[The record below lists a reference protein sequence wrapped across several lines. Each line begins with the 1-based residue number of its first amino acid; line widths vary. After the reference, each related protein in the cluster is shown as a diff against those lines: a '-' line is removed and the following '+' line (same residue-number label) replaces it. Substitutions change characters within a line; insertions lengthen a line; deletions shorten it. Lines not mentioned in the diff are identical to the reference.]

1 MSGFVASTIAF
12 VVAIGILISVHE
24 FGHFWVARRLGVKVV
39 RFSIGFGK
47 PLWSRRAGAD
57 DTEYVIA
64 AIPLGGYVKFV
75 DEREGEVPAADLPRA
90 FNRQRLAVRTAIV
103 AAGPAFN
110 LVFAV
115 LAYWLLFVSGIEG
128 LRPVVGEVEPGS
140 VVAEAGLRP
149 GDEITAVEG
158 RETAT
163 WEAASFA
170 LMDALVSGERT
181 RLQVRDERGRTDEL
195 VLRTPEGHRYLDG
208 GRLLEK
214 LGLRPWQPTIPA
226 VIDRVLPGSPAEQAG
241 MQAGDRVV
249 AAGGEPVADWRAWV
263 EYVRA
268 RPDVAFDV
276 EVVRA
281 GSPQTLMLTPERV
294 AGDNGSARG
303 RIGAQARVPPDLF
316 EGMRAEH
323 RYGPVE
329 AVGEA
334 VRKSWNMATLMLT
347 MLGKMVVG
355 EASLDNISGP
365 ISIAEYAGRTASIGL
380 TPFLSFLAL
389 ISISLGVLNLLPIPL
404 LDGGHLMYYL
414 IELVKGSPVSEV
426 FEIAAQRVGIAVL
439 FMLMAVA
446 FYNDLAR
453 LLGG

>member
-115 LAYWLLFVSGIEG
+115 AAYWLLFVSGIEG

-249 AAGGEPVADWRAWV
+249 AAGGEPMADWRAWV

-281 GSPQTLMLTPERV
+281 GSRQMLMLTPERV

-414 IELVKGSPVSEV
+414 IELVKGSPVSEA

>member
-12 VVAIGILISVHE
+12 VVAIGILVSVHE

-57 DTEYVIA
+57 ETEYVIA

-241 MQAGDRVV
+241 MQPGDRVV
-249 AAGGEPVADWRAWV
+249 AAGGEPMADWRAWV

-268 RPDVAFDV
+268 RPGVAFDV

-281 GSPQTLMLTPERV
+281 GSLQMLMLTPERV

-414 IELVKGSPVSEV
+414 IELVKGSPVSEA

>member
-47 PLWSRRAGAD
+47 PLWSRRAGVD
-57 DTEYVIA
+57 ETEYVIA

-75 DEREGEVPAADLPRA
+75 DEREGEVPVADLPRA

-241 MQAGDRVV
+241 MQPGDRVV
-249 AAGGEPVADWRAWV
+249 AAGGEPMADWRAWV

-268 RPDVAFDV
+268 RPGVAFDV

-281 GSPQTLMLTPERV
+281 GSRQMLMLTPERV

-414 IELVKGSPVSEV
+414 IELVKGSPVSEA

>member
-241 MQAGDRVV
+241 MQPGDRVV
-249 AAGGEPVADWRAWV
+249 AAGGEPMADWRAWV

-414 IELVKGSPVSEV
+414 IELVKGSPVSEA

>member
-414 IELVKGSPVSEV
+414 IELVKGSPVSEA

>member
-1 MSGFVASTIAF
+1 MSGFVASAIAF
-12 VVAIGILISVHE
+12 VVAIGVLISVHE

-47 PLWSRRAGAD
+47 PLWSRVAGVD
-57 DTEYVIA
+57 RTEYVVA

-75 DEREGEVPAADLPRA
+75 DEREGEVEAADLPRA
-90 FNRQRLAVRTAIV
+90 FNRQRLGVRTAIV
-103 AAGPAFN
+103 AAGPIFN

-115 LAYWLLFVSGIEG
+115 AAYWLLFVSGIEG

-149 GDEITAVEG
+149 GDEITAVQG
-158 RETAT
+158 RATAT

-170 LMDALVSGERT
+170 LMDALVSGDET
-181 RLQVRDERGRTDEL
+181 RLQVRDERGHSDEL
-195 VLRTPEGHRYLDG
+195 VLRIADGHRYLDG
-208 GRLLEK
+208 GQLLEK
-214 LGLRPWQPTIPA
+214 LGLRPWQPTVPA
-226 VIDRVLPGSPAEQAG
+226 LIDQVLPCSPAEQAG
-241 MQAGDRVV
+241 MRAGDRVV
-249 AAGGEPVADWRAWV
+249 AAAGEPMADWRAWV
-263 EYVRA
+263 EFVRA
-268 RPDVAFDV
+268 RPGETFDV
-276 EVVRA
+276 EVARDGA
-281 GSPQTLMLTPERV
+281 RLTLMLTPERV
-294 AGDNGSARG
+294 AGEGGSARG
-303 RIGAQARVPPDLF
+303 RIGAQARLPADVF

-347 MLGKMVVG
+347 MLGKMVIG

-414 IELVKGSPVSEV
+414 IELVKGSPVTEA
-426 FEIAAQRVGIAVL
+426 FEIAAQRVGIALL
-439 FMLMAVA
+439 FLLMGLA

>member
-249 AAGGEPVADWRAWV
+249 AAGGEPMADWRAWV

-316 EGMRAEH
+316 EGMHAEH

-414 IELVKGSPVSEV
+414 IELVKGSPVSEA

>member
-1 MSGFVASTIAF
+1 MTGFVASTIAF
-12 VVAIGILISVHE
+12 LVAIGVLISVHE
-24 FGHFWVARRLGVKVV
+24 FGHFWVARRLGVKVL
-39 RFSIGFGK
+39 RFSVGFGK

-57 DTEYVIA
+57 QTEYVIA
-64 AIPLGGYVKFV
+64 AIPLGGYVKMV
-75 DEREGEVPAADLPRA
+75 DEREGEVAPEDLPRA

-103 AAGPAFN
+103 AAGPLFN
-110 LVFAV
+110 LAFAV

-128 LRPVVGEVEPGS
+128 LRPVVGAVDPGS
-140 VVAEAGLRP
+140 VVAEAGLRA
-149 GDEITAVEG
+149 GDEIVAVEG
-158 RETAT
+158 RATAT

-170 LMDALVSGERT
+170 LMDALVGGEET
-181 RLQVRDERGRTDEL
+181 RLAVRDERGREAQL
-195 VLRTPEGHRYLDG
+195 VLHTPEGHRYLDG

-214 LGLRPWQPTIPA
+214 LGLHPWQPTLPA
-226 VIDRVLPGSPAEQAG
+226 VIEQVLPGGAAERAG
-241 MQAGDRVV
+241 MRPGDRVV
-249 AAGGEPVADWRAWV
+249 AAGGEPVADWRGWV

-268 RPDVAFDV
+268 RPGIAFDV
-276 EVVRA
+276 EVHRA
-281 GSPQTLMLTPERV
+281 GSRLTLMLTPESV
-294 AGDNGSARG
+294 PDGEGGARG
-303 RIGAQARVPPDLF
+303 RIGAQARVPADLF

-334 VRKSWNMATLMLT
+334 VRKSWNMATLMVT
-347 MLGKMVVG
+347 MLGKMVIG

-414 IELVKGSPVSEV
+414 IELVKGSPVSEA

-439 FMLMAVA
+439 LLLMGLA

-453 LLGG
+453 LLG

>member
-1 MSGFVASTIAF
+1 MSGFVASAIAF
-12 VVAIGILISVHE
+12 VVAIGVLISVHE

-47 PLWSRRAGAD
+47 PLWSRVAGVD
-57 DTEYVIA
+57 RTEYVVA

-75 DEREGEVPAADLPRA
+75 DEREGEVEAADLPRA
-90 FNRQRLAVRTAIV
+90 FNRQRLGVRTAIV
-103 AAGPAFN
+103 AAGPIFN

-115 LAYWLLFVSGIEG
+115 AAYWLLFVSGIEG

-149 GDEITAVEG
+149 GDEITAVQG
-158 RETAT
+158 RATAT
-163 WEAASFA
+163 WEAAS
-170 LMDALVSGERT
+170 
-181 RLQVRDERGRTDEL
+181 DEL
-195 VLRTPEGHRYLDG
+195 VLRIADGHRYLDG
-208 GRLLEK
+208 GQLLEK
-214 LGLRPWQPTIPA
+214 LGLRPWQPTVPA
-226 VIDRVLPGSPAEQAG
+226 LIDQVLPGSPAEQAG

-249 AAGGEPVADWRAWV
+249 AAAGEPMADWRAWV
-263 EYVRA
+263 EFVRA
-268 RPDVAFDV
+268 RPGETFDV
-276 EVVRA
+276 EVARDGA
-281 GSPQTLMLTPERV
+281 RLTLMLTPERI
-294 AGDNGSARG
+294 AGEGGSARG
-303 RIGAQARVPPDLF
+303 RIGAQARLPADVF

-347 MLGKMVVG
+347 MLGKMVIG

-414 IELVKGSPVSEV
+414 IELVKGSPVTEA
-426 FEIAAQRVGIAVL
+426 FEIAAQRVGIALL
-439 FMLMAVA
+439 FLLMGLA

>member
-1 MSGFVASTIAF
+1 MSGFVASAIAF
-12 VVAIGILISVHE
+12 VVAIGVLISVHE

-47 PLWSRRAGAD
+47 PLWSRVAGVD
-57 DTEYVIA
+57 RTEYVVA

-75 DEREGEVPAADLPRA
+75 DEREGEVEAADLPRA
-90 FNRQRLAVRTAIV
+90 FNRQRLGVRTAIV
-103 AAGPAFN
+103 AAGPIFN

-115 LAYWLLFVSGIEG
+115 AAYWLLFVSGIEG

-149 GDEITAVEG
+149 GDEITAVQG
-158 RETAT
+158 RATAT

-170 LMDALVSGERT
+170 LMDALVSGDET
-181 RLQVRDERGRTDEL
+181 RLQVRDESGRNDEL
-195 VLRTPEGHRYLDG
+195 VLRIADGHRYLDG
-208 GRLLEK
+208 GQLLEK
-214 LGLRPWQPTIPA
+214 LGLRPWQPTVPA
-226 VIDRVLPGSPAEQAG
+226 LIDQVLPGSPAEQAG

-249 AAGGEPVADWRAWV
+249 AAAGEPMADWRAWV
-263 EYVRA
+263 EFVRA
-268 RPDVAFDV
+268 RPGETFDV
-276 EVVRA
+276 EVSRDGA
-281 GSPQTLMLTPERV
+281 RLTLMLTPERV
-294 AGDNGSARG
+294 AGEEGSARG
-303 RIGAQARVPPDLF
+303 RIGAQARLPADVF

-347 MLGKMVVG
+347 MLGKMVIG

-414 IELVKGSPVSEV
+414 IELVKGSPVTEA
-426 FEIAAQRVGIAVL
+426 FEIAAQRVGIALL
-439 FMLMAVA
+439 FLLMGLA